1 MRDWLGLIVSYVF
14 IFAVIGTSGWLKRRG
29 RLSPAGARSFVHIG
43 VSHWWVIAMASMS
56 NPWIA
61 SIGPLTFIL
70 LNALSL
76 RTGLFAA
83 MEGERRDLG
92 TVLFPV
98 SLLILVNLC
107 WRGLLPLY
115 AGGIGVLVMGWGDG
129 LASVIGRRLGRGEL
143 RLLWARKSRA
153 GSLAMFLASW
163 VVVAAFTALF
173 QPARP
178 LVQSLMLVPAATAG
192 VAATVELLSP
202 LGLDNLTV
210 PLLATAFY
218 WVAFI
223 I

>member
-1 MRDWLGLIVSYVF
+1 MDPERSLMIVGGQWGDEGKGKVVDLLSARYPVV
-14 IFAVIGTSGWLKRRG
+14 IRYNGGHNAGHTVRFADRRFALHLVPSGVL
-29 RLSPAGARSFVHIG
+29 
-43 VSHWWVIAMASMS
+43 
-56 NPWIA
+56 NP
-61 SIGPLTFIL
+61 GK
-70 LNALSL
+70 
-76 RTGLFAA
+76 
-83 MEGERRDLG
+83 
-92 TVLFPV
+92 TVVL
-98 SLLILVNLC
+98 
-107 WRGLLPLY
+107 
-115 AGGIGVLVMGWGDG
+115 GIGMVVDLSTLFGVL
-129 LASVIGRRLGRGEL
+129 IGGFLMV
-143 RLLWARKSRA
+143 WFAMA